1 MGGILPLLVIFGF
14 AIFGPNPAETD
25 RCPALFLW
33 LMFFGLTTYL
43 VSA

>member
-25 RCPALFLW
+25 RCPALVLANIHTHSKFC
-33 LMFFGLTTYL
+33 TPHT
-43 VSA
+43 